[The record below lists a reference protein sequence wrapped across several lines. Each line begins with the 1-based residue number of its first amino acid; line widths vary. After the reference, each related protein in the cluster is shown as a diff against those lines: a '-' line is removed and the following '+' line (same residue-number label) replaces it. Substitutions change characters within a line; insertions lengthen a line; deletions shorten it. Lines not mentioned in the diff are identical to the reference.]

1 MPGRRF
7 SDKMFGPA
15 RDMAKMGRFGD
26 TLLAHINPEEA
37 KLLKSIGG
45 RGTINPKTGA
55 LEFATRED
63 FDADFYLAQNPDV
76 AAAGY
81 GTGEGQTDPFE
92 HYNQFVLQG
101 DETRAGNFGEQQ
113 AKDLGAFT
121 GVFDPTYYLEQ
132 NPDVAQA
139 LDEGALGDIT
149 TARGHFDAFGQAEK
163 RAGNVTQ
170 KELQDA
176 GYMGTLGGDR
186 FGGSS
191 QFATERGQLFEDRD
205 LLNEAGTNL
214 RADIMGAGEGAFDLI
229 GDTATTLN
237 PALFETLDDRSLALD
252 TGYTGDFS
260 PGTVDAFRADFS
272 DRDDDPDTPFTA
284 ANISNISSA
293 GLDITP
299 LRDALREIGYEG
311 EYGAGGVD
319 TFVQDQLD
327 ELLLADTGDLQTN
340 VRNIRTEKRLQEQA
354 AANEANMAA
363 LIAAAL
369 DERGLTSPTDSE
381 VSTMP
386 IVTEEGV
393 NTDAGTD
400 VVTID
405 PIDFEDSSAVA
416 PGVTFVGPSANEVFD
431 PFSGTFRRTRINPF
445 TGALEYLPVAPSPFS
460 QAVAPGRRSGFG
472 NLIVV

>member
-1 MPGRRF
+1 M
-7 SDKMFGPA
+7 
-15 RDMAKMGRFGD
+15 
-26 TLLAHINPEEA
+26 
-37 KLLKSIGG
+37 
-45 RGTINPKTGA
+45 
-55 LEFATRED
+55 
-63 FDADFYLAQNPDV
+63 
-76 AAAGY
+76 
-81 GTGEGQTDPFE
+81 
-92 HYNQFVLQG
+92 
-101 DETRAGNFGEQQ
+101 
-113 AKDLGAFT
+113 
-121 GVFDPTYYLEQ
+121 
-132 NPDVAQA
+132 
-139 LDEGALGDIT
+139 
-149 TARGHFDAFGQAEK
+149 
-163 RAGNVTQ
+163 
-170 KELQDA
+170 QDA